1 MHNTMFALFFFLLAG
16 CYIPP
21 PQYTEQQK
29 REFRRGL
36 GASADS
42 IFWEVRTLTDKMTG
56 EIKKRAVSPPFSA
69 EEGQT
74 GMSFMCVVCNKSEDD
89 IDTGCLVGLLFFLQN
104 EVNWEMGRP
113 IDLRVRFGVHL
124 DSGETTSITFLPLLS
139 GGGLLAV
146 HPKDSYYFAKQIMKS
161 RYMKLELRWATNQG
175 TRTKY
180 YYYSLMGAWKTI
192 KQLHPDM
199 SLDMFK
205 EELYPSPE
213 VIIENQGQ
221 YM

>member
-1 MHNTMFALFFFLLAG
+1 MHNTIFALLFFLLAG

-21 PQYTEQQK
+21 PQHTEQQK

-56 EIKKRAVSPPFSA
+56 GIKKRAVSPPFLA
-69 EEGQT
+69 EEGQ
-74 GMSFMCVVCNKSEDD
+74 GGISFMCVVCNKSEDD
-89 IDTGCLVGLLFFLQN
+89 IDTGCLIGLFFFLQN

-113 IDLRVRFGVHL
+113 IDLRVRFGVQL
-124 DSGETTSITFLPLLS
+124 DAGETTSITFLPLS
-139 GGGLLAV
+139 SSFLAV
-146 HPKDSYYFAKQIMKS
+146 HPKDSYYFAKQMIQS
-161 RYMKLELRWATNQG
+161 RYIKLELRWETNQG

-180 YYYSLMGAWKTI
+180 YYHSLMGAWKAI

-205 EELYPSPE
+205 EELYPNPE
-213 VIIENQGQ
+213 VIIENKRQ